1 MSEFSDWYMAF
12 RGELEDLVF
21 APADELQTSWRT
33 VALEGV
39 LEVELAELAK
49 ILLGEQHR
57 YESELLH
64 PEGARIHD
72 TFSDDITSQ
81 PAEAGIYVVRIS
93 DELVDALAQIR
104 DEDVAGIASAWR
116 SRAKQLRGQSVAA
129 IAATLDEMRRFAR
142 DAKRLGKMV
151 VNLFEV

>member
-21 APADELQTSWRT
+21 ASAEELQTSWRT

-39 LEVELAELAK
+39 LEIELAELSK
-49 ILLGEQHR
+49 ILLGEDHK

-93 DELVDALAQIR
+93 DALVDAVARIEDR
-104 DEDVAGIASAWR
+104 DVAAIAGAWR
-116 SRAKQLRGQSVAA
+116 GRAKQLRGRSVAEV
-129 IAATLDEMRRFAR
+129 ATTLAEMRRFAR
-142 DAKRLGKMV
+142 DALRLGKMV